1 MINLS
6 IWQFVL
12 ILVYCGLGFGTIGFF
27 IGEWMQRRLHGRFH
41 QQINDELEA
50 VRTQV
55 QQYQMAEQML
65 RQVAWGEQP
74 VEVPKTFWN

>member
-6 IWQFVL
+6 IWQF
-12 ILVYCGLGFGTIGFF
+12 ILTLAYCGLGFGTIGFF
-27 IGEWMQRRLHGRFH
+27 IGEWMQRRLHNRF
-41 QQINDELEA
+41 QQYMNDELQA
-50 VRTQV
+50 AQQAV